1 MTRIA
6 ILAQTI
12 ADGDAVGNDVCG
24 MAKALTA
31 RGHDVRIYG
40 EGGNATGQTIWP
52 ASDVT
57 GFLEAPSDVAIYHHS
72 IGWIAGAELLGELR
86 NRKTVIKY
94 HNVTPPEF
102 FAGIST
108 DFESRCKLGR
118 EQLAGIA
125 GGGHDLYLADS
136 LFNLKELATP
146 IRKNSFV
153 VPPFH
158 HTDQLLSVEPHL
170 GTLDQGKNGKANI
183 VMVGRVSPNKSH
195 AELIEAFAAYYYDYN
210 RHAQLLIIGHLEDA
224 FKTYYQYLED
234 LISSFCLEGAVVFT
248 GAVSLDVLKAYYLT
262 AHLMLVTSRHEG
274 FCVPL
279 IEAMAMKI
287 PIVAYS
293 HAAIPE
299 TVDDVAVLWDEHN
312 PRLVA
317 ESINAIVT
325 NEDVGASLVLQGAG
339 RYQQFFSTER
349 IEQRFID
356 AMSTV
361 LNAS

>member
-12 ADGDAVGNDVCG
+12 ADGDAVGNDVGG
-24 MAKALTA
+24 MARALSA

-52 ASDVT
+52 ASEVT
-57 GFLEAPSDVAIYHHS
+57 GFLEGPSDVAVYHHS
-72 IGWIAGAELLGELR
+72 IGWIEGAELLGELR

-125 GGGHDLYLADS
+125 RGGHDLYLADS

-146 IRKNSFV
+146 IPKNFLV

-158 HTDQLLSVEPHL
+158 HTDELLSVEPHL

-183 VMVGRVSPNKSH
+183 VMVGRVSPNKGH
-195 AELIEAFAAYYYDYN
+195 AELIEAFAMYYYDYN
-210 RHAQLLIIGHLEDA
+210 RHAQLLIIGHLEEA
-224 FKTYYQYLED
+224 FKTYYQRLED
-234 LISSFCLEGAVVFT
+234 VISSFCLEDAVVFT
-248 GAVSLDVLKAYYLT
+248 GAVSLDILKAYYLT

-279 IEAMAMKI
+279 IEAMAMKV

-299 TVDDVAVLWDEHN
+299 TVGEVGLLWDEHN

-325 NEDVGASLVLQGAG
+325 NEDVTASLVLQGTG
-339 RYQQFFSTER
+339 RYQQFFRNQR

-356 AMSTV
+356 AMSPV

>member
-24 MAKALTA
+24 MARALTA

-52 ASDVT
+52 ASEVT
-57 GFLEAPSDVAIYHHS
+57 GFLETPSDVAIYHHS
-72 IGWIAGAELLGELR
+72 IGWNAGAELLGELR

-102 FAGIST
+102 FAGVST

-125 GGGHDLYLADS
+125 GGEHDLYLADS

-146 IRKNSFV
+146 IRLNSFV

-158 HTDQLLSVEPHL
+158 HTDELLSVEPHL
-170 GTLDQGKNGKANI
+170 GTLDQGNNGKANI
-183 VMVGRVSPNKSH
+183 VMVGRVSPNKGH
-195 AELIEAFAAYYYDYN
+195 AELIEDFATYYYDYN
-210 RHAQLLIIGHLEDA
+210 RHAQLLIIGHLDDA
-224 FKTYYQYLED
+224 FKTYYQSLED
-234 LISSFCLEGAVVFT
+234 LISGLYLESAVVFT

-287 PIVAYS
+287 PIVAYR

-299 TVDDVAVLWDEHN
+299 TVDDVGVLWDEHN
-312 PRLVA
+312 PGLVA
-317 ESINAIVT
+317 ESINAIIT
-325 NEDVGASLVLQGAG
+325 NEDITASLVLKGAS
-339 RYQQFFSTER
+339 RYQQVFSNER
-349 IEQRFID
+349 IEKRFID

-361 LNAS
+361 FHDS